1 MINDIPCWRSLWR
14 GDILCMGILHMKKNS
29 KIPEDMQKSY
39 MEFQNEKDL
48 FQFPEEWENDIFVIQ
63 QEKTKRN
70 RITFFLVTCII
81 FSTFL
86 IQMVEAGMQ
95 FLSLAGGL

>member
-1 MINDIPCWRSLWR
+1 
-14 GDILCMGILHMKKNS
+14 MKKNS
-29 KIPEDMQKSY
+29 KIPADMQKLHK
-39 MEFQNEKDL
+39 EFLKEKDL
-48 FQFPEEWENDIFVIQ
+48 FQFPEEWENDILVIQ

-81 FSTFL
+81 FLIFL
-86 IQMVEAGMQ
+86 TQMVEAGMQ

>member
-14 GDILCMGILHMKKNS
+14 GDILYMGILHMKKNS

-70 RITFFLVTCII
+70 RITFFLVICTI
-81 FSTFL
+81 FLTL
-86 IQMVEAGMQ
+86 LTQMFETGLE

>member
-1 MINDIPCWRSLWR
+1 
-14 GDILCMGILHMKKNS
+14 MKKNS
-29 KIPEDMQKSY
+29 KIPADMQKLQK
-39 MEFQNEKDL
+39 EFRNEKDL
-48 FQFPEEWENDIFVIQ
+48 FQFPEEWENDILVIQ

-86 IQMVEAGMQ
+86 IQMVEARMQ

>member
-1 MINDIPCWRSLWR
+1 
-14 GDILCMGILHMKKNS
+14 MKKNS
-29 KIPEDMQKSY
+29 KIPADMQKLHK
-39 MEFQNEKDL
+39 EFLKEKDL

-63 QEKTKRN
+63 QEKAKKN

-86 IQMVEAGMQ
+86 TQMVEAGMQ
-95 FLSLAGGL
+95 FLSLVGGL

>member
-1 MINDIPCWRSLWR
+1 
-14 GDILCMGILHMKKNS
+14 MKKNS
-29 KIPEDMQKSY
+29 KIPADMQKLHK
-39 MEFQNEKDL
+39 EFLKEKDL

-63 QEKTKRN
+63 QEKAKKN

-81 FSTFL
+81 FLIFL

>member
-1 MINDIPCWRSLWR
+1 
-14 GDILCMGILHMKKNS
+14 MKKNS
-29 KIPEDMQKSY
+29 QISADMPKVDK
-39 MEFQNEKDL
+39 EFRIENVF
-48 FQFPEEWENDIFVIQ
+48 FQSPEEWENDILVIQ

-95 FLSLAGGL
+95 FLSLVGGL

>member
-1 MINDIPCWRSLWR
+1 
-14 GDILCMGILHMKKNS
+14 MKKNS
-29 KIPEDMQKSY
+29 KIPADMQKLHK
-39 MEFQNEKDL
+39 EFLKEKDL

-63 QEKTKRN
+63 QEKAKKN

-81 FSTFL
+81 FLIFL
-86 IQMVEAGMQ
+86 TQMVEAGMQ

>member
-1 MINDIPCWRSLWR
+1 
-14 GDILCMGILHMKKNS
+14 MKKNS
-29 KIPEDMQKSY
+29 KIPADMQKLQK
-39 MEFQNEKDL
+39 EFRKEKDL
-48 FQFPEEWENDIFVIQ
+48 FQFPEEWENDILVIQ

-86 IQMVEAGMQ
+86 IQMVEARNAIFVVGWGIMK
-95 FLSLAGGL
+95 G

>member
-1 MINDIPCWRSLWR
+1 
-14 GDILCMGILHMKKNS
+14 MKKNS
-29 KIPEDMQKSY
+29 KIPADMQKLHK
-39 MEFQNEKDL
+39 EFLKEKDL

-63 QEKTKRN
+63 QEKAKKN

-81 FSTFL
+81 FLIFL
-86 IQMVEAGMQ
+86 TQMVEAGMK

>member
-48 FQFPEEWENDIFVIQ
+48 FQFTEEW
-63 QEKTKRN
+63 RM
-70 RITFFLVTCII
+70 
-81 FSTFL
+81 TFL
-86 IQMVEAGMQ
+86 
-95 FLSLAGGL
+95 